1 MPRQYAMTDADF
13 MGFLRDYHTRH
24 GYMPSVRDIIRSTS
38 YTTTSGVARRLHAL
52 RDAGLLTFEDGKAR
66 TIVLRGSQ

>member
-24 GYMPSVRDIIRSTS
+24 G
-38 YTTTSGVARRLHAL
+38 
-52 RDAGLLTFEDGKAR
+52 KAR
-66 TIVLRGSQ
+66 TLVLRGYQ